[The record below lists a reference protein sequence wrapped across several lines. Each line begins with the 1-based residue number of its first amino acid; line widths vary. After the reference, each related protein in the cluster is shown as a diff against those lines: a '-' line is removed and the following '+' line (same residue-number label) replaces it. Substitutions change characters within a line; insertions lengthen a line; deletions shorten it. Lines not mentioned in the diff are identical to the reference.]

1 MLNSPGY
8 PGNKSAKI
16 NREMNKTMKYLS
28 IASIVLAGAMILG
41 CSQEDLPNLQPET
54 PSGNI
59 VIRTATISME
69 GEEPTRALTEHG
81 VKTFKAGDK
90 IAVVY
95 EKTNEVFAKA
105 VATLTAED
113 ITDEG
118 KSATITVTLTN
129 PKTDGIVKYVYP
141 DAMTWDNGNIKFDGL
156 YAEQDGTL
164 SKLAR
169 EFDYAKFEG
178 TFDGLEL
185 PKGTLKNQL
194 AICKFTIK
202 DGESTD
208 ITSQLTRLTIK
219 NGSDVYFINP
229 SSLDNIWV
237 ALRPISSGNIDI
249 YAAKTWK
256 LFKKTVTGN
265 PTLAANTLTPITVTA
280 PIVPGALSGLF
291 SVNDNH
297 DLVYFSQGNLQAQWD
312 KTNSYWTWKF
322 AEYQHEYIQN
332 FQANIRPKS
341 PDNGDKID
349 LFGWSTG
356 TLDNFFGIS
365 DSKNDGHYSGIF
377 FDWGWSNI
385 INGGG
390 NKQWRTPSKS
400 EFDYILFQRSSG
412 NYIAGVYG
420 ARYMKVHFPPDSEG
434 KIHVAGI
441 VLFPDHYVLPTLQ
454 KTEIYWQDIN
464 DYETYTPGVELD
476 WYDWGKMEAAGAV
489 FLPAAGY
496 REGNEVTLVWENYPE
511 GNYWTSSQGSA
522 GECANCMDFGKYVDD
537 YENYHYRIY
546 FPDYSR
552 SYGFSVRLIGPWI
565 EN

>member
-1 MLNSPGY
+1 MT
-8 PGNKSAKI
+8 
-16 NREMNKTMKYLS
+16 KTMKYLS
-28 IASIVLAGAMILG
+28 IVSIVLAGAMIMG

-54 PSGNI
+54 PSGNV

-81 VKTFKAGDK
+81 VKTFEVGDK
-90 IAVVY
+90 IAVIY
-95 EKTNEVFAKA
+95 QNNEGFFTKA
-105 VATLTAED
+105 EATLATGD
-113 ITDEG
+113 ITDGG
-118 KSATITVTLTN
+118 KSAKITVTLTN
-129 PKTDGIVKYVYP
+129 PKADGSVRYYYP
-141 DAMTWDNGNIKFDGL
+141 SSMVWDNGNENYDPL
-156 YAEQDGTL
+156 YSEQDGTL
-164 SKLAR
+164 GKIASN
-169 EFDYAKFEG
+169 FDYAKFEG
-178 TFDGLEL
+178 TLAGTEL
-185 PKGTLKNQL
+185 PSGTLANLL

-280 PIVPGALSGLF
+280 PQVEGALSGLF
-291 SVNDNH
+291 SINDSH
-297 DLVYFSQGNLQAQWD
+297 DLVYFSKGNLQAQWD
-312 KTNSYWTWKF
+312 GTNSYWKWMF

-365 DSKNDGHYSGIF
+365 DSDDDDDYSGLF

-400 EFDYILFQRSSG
+400 EFDYILNFRLSG
-412 NYIAGVYG
+412 NQIAGEDD
-420 ARYMKVHFPPDSEG
+420 ARYIRVQLGKAEDSI
-434 KIHVAGI
+434 KGI
-441 VLFPDHYVLPTLQ
+441 VIFPDHYVLPTLEH
-454 KTEIYWQDIN
+454 TTITWNDIN
-464 DYETYTPGVELD
+464 EENSPGVILH
-476 WYDWGKMEAAGAV
+476 WGDWGKMEAAGAV

-496 REGNEVTLVWENYPE
+496 REGIEVTLVGENYPE

-522 GECANCMDFGKYVDD
+522 GECANCMDFGKYKDD
-537 YENYHYRIY
+537 YENYYYRIY

-552 SYGFSVRLIGPWI
+552 SSGFSVRLVGPWI
-565 EN
+565 ED

>member
-1 MLNSPGY
+1 MT
-8 PGNKSAKI
+8 
-16 NREMNKTMKYLS
+16 KTMKYLS
-28 IASIVLAGAMILG
+28 IASLVLAGGMIMG

-54 PSGNI
+54 PSGNV

-81 VKTFKAGDK
+81 VKTFEVGDQ
-90 IAVVY
+90 IAVIY
-95 EKTNEVFAKA
+95 QNNEGFFTKA
-105 VATLTAED
+105 EATLATGD
-113 ITDEG
+113 ITDGG
-118 KSATITVTLTN
+118 KSAKITVTLTN
-129 PKTDGIVKYVYP
+129 PKADGSVRYYYP
-141 DAMTWDNGNIKFDGL
+141 ASMVWDNGNENYDPL
-156 YAEQDGTL
+156 YSEQDGTL
-164 SKLAR
+164 GKIASN
-169 EFDYAKFEG
+169 FDYAKFEG
-178 TFDGLEL
+178 TLAGTEL
-185 PKGTLKNQL
+185 PSGTLANQL

-208 ITSQLTRLTIK
+208 ITSDVTRLTIK
-219 NGSDVYFINP
+219 NGSDVYFITP

-237 ALRPISSGNIDI
+237 ALKPISSGNIDI
-249 YAAKTWK
+249 YAAKTWA
-256 LFKKTVTGN
+256 LYKKTVTGN
-265 PTLAANTLTPITVTA
+265 TTLAANTLTPITVTA
-280 PIVPGALSGLF
+280 PQVEGALSGLF
-291 SVNDNH
+291 SINDNH
-297 DLVYFSQGNLQAQWD
+297 DLAYFSQGNLQAQRNGTDWE
-312 KTNSYWTWKF
+312 WKF

-332 FQANIRPKS
+332 YQANVS
-341 PDNGDKID
+341 PDSPGNGDKID
-349 LFGWSTG
+349 LFGWSTA
-356 TLDNFFGIS
+356 TLDNFFGIQS
-365 DSKNDGHYSGIF
+365 SKDDDDYSGIF

-400 EFDYILFQRSSG
+400 EFNYILFQRSSG

-464 DYETYTPGVELD
+464 DYETYTDGVELD

-522 GECANCMDFGKYVDD
+522 GECANCMDFGKYKDD
-537 YENYHYRIY
+537 YENYYYRIY

-552 SYGFSVRLIGPWI
+552 SSGFSVRLIGPWI
-565 EN
+565 DN

>member
-1 MLNSPGY
+1 MT
-8 PGNKSAKI
+8 
-16 NREMNKTMKYLS
+16 KTTKYLS

-54 PSGNI
+54 PSGNV
-59 VIRTATISME
+59 VIRTAIISME

-81 VKTFKAGDK
+81 VKTFEVGDK
-90 IAVVY
+90 IAVIY
-95 EKTNEVFAKA
+95 QNNEGFFTKA
-105 VATLTAED
+105 EATLATGD
-113 ITDEG
+113 ITDGG
-118 KSATITVTLTN
+118 KSAKITVTLTN
-129 PKTDGIVKYVYP
+129 PKADGSVRYYYP
-141 DAMTWDNGNIKFDGL
+141 SSMVWDNGNENYDPL
-156 YAEQDGTL
+156 YSEQDGTL
-164 SKLAR
+164 DKIASN
-169 EFDYAKFEG
+169 FDYAKFEG
-178 TFDGLEL
+178 TLAGTEL
-185 PKGTLKNQL
+185 PSGTLANQL

-219 NGSDVYFINP
+219 NGTDVYFITP

-237 ALRPISSGNIDI
+237 ALKPISSGNIDI
-249 YAAKTWK
+249 YAAKTWA
-256 LFKKTVTGN
+256 LYKKTVTGN
-265 PTLAANTLTPITVTA
+265 TTLAANTLTPITVTA
-280 PIVPGALSGLF
+280 PQVPGALSGLF
-291 SVNDNH
+291 SINDNH
-297 DLVYFSQGNLQAQWD
+297 DLAYFSQGNLQAQWNGTD
-312 KTNSYWTWKF
+312 WEWKL

-332 FQANIRPKS
+332 YQANVS
-341 PDNGDKID
+341 PDSPGNGDKID
-349 LFGWSTG
+349 LFGWSTV
-356 TLDNFFGIS
+356 TPDNFFGIQS
-365 DSKNDGHYSGIF
+365 SKDDDDYSGIF

-496 REGNEVTLVWENYPE
+496 REGNKVTLVWENYPE

-537 YENYHYRIY
+537 YDNYHYRIY